1 MQLSRRIG
9 QLWYITV
16 SDKDQKY
23 ELCRLQPLTEDKT
36 IYLDIC
42 IAFAPKADDS
52 NKESYC
58 KAWFV
63 LTLCYC
69 VRPMNKAKQ

>member
-1 MQLSRRIG
+1 M
-9 QLWYITV
+9 WYITV

-23 ELCRLQPLTEDKT
+23 ELCCLQPLTEDNK

-52 NKESYC
+52 NKEIYC

-69 VRPMNKAKQ
+69 VGRNQIKSMNKAKQ